1 MATAN
6 GDALLSAASRTGV
19 LLTADG
25 ASTEK
30 EDSMH
35 VELMRRGPEQSVCGC
50 PGDADA
56 KQTPDRIWIA
66 SSHRW
71 QKGVCSARLA
81 RDMAWP

>member
-1 MATAN
+1 METAK
-6 GDALLSAASRTGV
+6 GDALLSTVPWTGV
-19 LLTADG
+19 LLTAEG
-25 ASTEK
+25 APTEQPASGA
-30 EDSMH
+30 DAP
-35 VELMRRGPEQSVCGC
+35 RTGQSVCGC

-56 KQTPDRIWIA
+56 MQTPDRNWTA

>member
-1 MATAN
+1 
-6 GDALLSAASRTGV
+6 
-19 LLTADG
+19 
-25 ASTEK
+25 
-30 EDSMH
+30 MH

-56 KQTPDRIWIA
+56 KQTPDRIWNA

-81 RDMAWP
+81 RDKWQRHGHSALLRIAAQS